1 VKNSG
6 VWKLV
11 AVLLVIAVASFILG
25 YFMMMRFIL

>member
-1 VKNSG
+1 MKNSG

-11 AVLLVIAVASFILG
+11 GVLLVIVVASFVLG

>member
-11 AVLLVIAVASFILG
+11 GLLFAIAVASFVLG